1 LLLEWQQRRFVMKN
15 SRWFWLG
22 TVFSLAML
30 IVGCG
35 GGGGGSSSGGGSGTV
50 AMSITDAKPM
60 LPDNVINCFVTID
73 EVLVHKSGGSWQ
85 SLRLK
90 QNPFT
95 IDLLQFTDGFTTEF
109 VPPVTLEPGHYTQIR
124 LSVTNAVL
132 RFDNGGTT
140 EDVTVTIPS
149 GNLKTDENFDF
160 NVSEGAAVDITV
172 DFDLSKSIVVEGP
185 SANPSY
191 KLKPV
196 LHLVHTTEAA
206 TIDGSIANTSIPNGN
221 SYVIISV
228 TALSSNQEYT
238 RIRVDKNTTIGA
250 TKTDYS
256 IFWLVPNQDYRIEI
270 DYDPQTELP
279 QAFDA
284 NKTALAADLGPGD
297 TAIVNFP

>member
-1 LLLEWQQRRFVMKN
+1 MVLETKEGFMSK
-15 SRWFWLG
+15 SRWLSLG
-22 TVFSLAML
+22 VAVSLVIMTF
-30 IVGCG
+30 GCGGGSGGSSG
-35 GGGGGSSSGGGSGTV
+35 GGGGGSGIAS
-50 AMSITDAKPM
+50 MSITDAKPM
-60 LPDNVINCFVTID
+60 LPDNVTNCFVTID

-85 SLRLK
+85 ILPLK
-90 QNPFT
+90 QTPFT

-109 VPPVTLEPGHYTQIR
+109 VPPVALESGHYTQIR
-124 LSVTNAVL
+124 LSVTNAAL

-160 NVSEGAAVDITV
+160 NVTDGTAVDITV

-185 SANPSY
+185 SGSPSY

-206 TIDGSIANTSIPNGN
+206 TIDGSITNASIPNGN

-228 TALSSNQEYT
+228 TALSNNQEYT
-238 RIRVDKNTTIGA
+238 RIRVDKNTTSGA

-256 IFWLVPNQDYRIEI
+256 IYWLVPNQDYRVYI
-270 DYDPQTELP
+270 DYDPETEIP
-279 QAFDA
+279 QAFDTD
-284 NKTALAADLGPGD
+284 KPVSAAEVGPGE
-297 TAIVNFP
+297 AAVVNFP

>member
-1 LLLEWQQRRFVMKN
+1 MVLETKEGFMSK
-15 SRWFWLG
+15 SRWLSLG
-22 TVFSLAML
+22 VAVSLVIMTF
-30 IVGCG
+30 GCG
-35 GGGGGSSSGGGSGTV
+35 GGSGGSSGGGGGSGIAS
-50 AMSITDAKPM
+50 MSITDAKPM
-60 LPDNVINCFVTID
+60 LPDNVTNCFVTID

-85 SLRLK
+85 TLPLK
-90 QNPFT
+90 QTPFT

-109 VPPVTLEPGHYTQIR
+109 VPPVALESGHYTQIR
-124 LSVTNAVL
+124 LSVTNAAL

-160 NVSEGAAVDITV
+160 NVTDGTAVDITV

-185 SANPSY
+185 SGSPSY

-206 TIDGSIANTSIPNGN
+206 TIDGSITNASIPNGN

-228 TALSSNQEYT
+228 TALSNNQEYT
-238 RIRVDKNTTIGA
+238 RIRVDKNTTSGA

-256 IFWLVPNQDYRIEI
+256 IYWLVPNQDYRVYI
-270 DYDPQTELP
+270 DYDPETEIP
-279 QAFDA
+279 QAFDTD
-284 NKTALAADLGPGD
+284 KPVSAAEVGPGE
-297 TAIVNFP
+297 AAVVNFP

>member
-1 LLLEWQQRRFVMKN
+1 MSK
-15 SRWFWLG
+15 SRWLSLG
-22 TVFSLAML
+22 VAVSLVIMTF
-30 IVGCG
+30 GCG
-35 GGGGGSSSGGGSGTV
+35 GGSGGSSGGGGGSGIAS
-50 AMSITDAKPM
+50 MSITDAKPM
-60 LPDNVINCFVTID
+60 LPDNVTNCFVTID

-85 SLRLK
+85 TLPLK
-90 QNPFT
+90 QTPFT

-109 VPPVTLEPGHYTQIR
+109 VPPVALESGHYTQIR
-124 LSVTNAVL
+124 LSVTNAAL

-160 NVSEGAAVDITV
+160 NVTDGTAVDITV

-185 SANPSY
+185 SGSPSY

-206 TIDGSIANTSIPNGN
+206 TIDGSITNASIPNGN

-228 TALSSNQEYT
+228 TALSNNQEYT
-238 RIRVDKNTTIGA
+238 RIRVDKNTTSGA

-256 IFWLVPNQDYRIEI
+256 IYWLVPNQDYRVYI
-270 DYDPQTELP
+270 DYDPETEIP
-279 QAFDA
+279 QAFDTD
-284 NKTALAADLGPGD
+284 KPVSAAEVGPGE
-297 TAIVNFP
+297 AAVVNFP

>member
-1 LLLEWQQRRFVMKN
+1 MSK
-15 SRWFWLG
+15 SRWLSLG
-22 TVFSLAML
+22 VAVSLVIMTF
-30 IVGCG
+30 GCGGGSGGSSG
-35 GGGGGSSSGGGSGTV
+35 GGGGGSGIAS
-50 AMSITDAKPM
+50 MSITDAKPM
-60 LPDNVINCFVTID
+60 LPDNVTNCFVTID

-85 SLRLK
+85 TLPLK
-90 QNPFT
+90 QTPFT

-109 VPPVTLEPGHYTQIR
+109 VPPVALESGHYTQIR
-124 LSVTNAVL
+124 LSVTNAAL

-160 NVSEGAAVDITV
+160 NVTDGTAVDITV

-185 SANPSY
+185 SGSPSY

-206 TIDGSIANTSIPNGN
+206 TIDGSITNASIPNGN

-228 TALSSNQEYT
+228 TALSNNQEYT
-238 RIRVDKNTTIGA
+238 RIRVDKNTTSGA

-256 IFWLVPNQDYRIEI
+256 IYWLVPNQDYRVYI
-270 DYDPQTELP
+270 DYDPETEIP
-279 QAFDA
+279 QAFDTD
-284 NKTALAADLGPGD
+284 KPVSAAEVGPGE
-297 TAIVNFP
+297 AAVVNFP

>member
-1 LLLEWQQRRFVMKN
+1 MVLETKEGFMSK
-15 SRWFWLG
+15 SRWLSLG
-22 TVFSLAML
+22 VAVSLVIMTF
-30 IVGCG
+30 GCGGGSGGSSG
-35 GGGGGSSSGGGSGTV
+35 GGGGGSGIAS
-50 AMSITDAKPM
+50 MSITDAKPM
-60 LPDNVINCFVTID
+60 LPDNVTNCFVTID

-85 SLRLK
+85 TLPLK
-90 QNPFT
+90 QTPFT

-109 VPPVTLEPGHYTQIR
+109 VPPVALESGHYTQIR
-124 LSVTNAVL
+124 LSVTNAAL

-160 NVSEGAAVDITV
+160 NVTDGTAVDITV

-185 SANPSY
+185 SGSPSY

-206 TIDGSIANTSIPNGN
+206 TIDGSITNASIPNGN

-228 TALSSNQEYT
+228 TALSNNQEYT
-238 RIRVDKNTTIGA
+238 RIRVDKNTTSGA

-256 IFWLVPNQDYRIEI
+256 IYWLVPNQDYRVYI
-270 DYDPQTELP
+270 DYDPETEIP
-279 QAFDA
+279 QAFDTD
-284 NKTALAADLGPGD
+284 KPVSAAEVGPGE
-297 TAIVNFP
+297 AAVVNFP